1 MTSTVLAISV
11 AYVIVGVLLLA
22 MSLTSRLAWWV
33 KATAIVVTSFFFVEV
48 FFATKSLLGW
58 PTAGALPDRFQ
69 LLWVR
74 VVEPDPKIADPGAIY
89 LWIEDV
95 DENNVPSG
103 RPRSYRLQYSRPL
116 ADRSV
121 KARDEIVR
129 GKPQQGLADDLASND
144 RPENAKKEEAR
155 IGARQDA
162 GVTAIDQDQA
172 KLLQQAQRVE
182 FGPMPVPTLPPKQP

>member
-1 MTSTVLAISV
+1 MTPTVLAISV
-11 AYVIVGVLLLA
+11 AYVVVGVLLLA

-33 KATAIVVTSFFFVEV
+33 KALAIVVTSFFFVGV

-58 PTAGALPDRFQ
+58 PTAGALPDRIQ

-74 VVEPDPKIADPGAIY
+74 VVEPDPKTADPGAIY
-89 LWIEDV
+89 LWIEEV

-103 RPRSYRLQYSRPL
+103 RPRSHRLQYLRPL
-116 ADRSV
+116 ADRAI

-129 GKPQQGLADDLASND
+129 GNPQQGLADNLLG
-144 RPENAKKEEAR
+144 ENAPKDAKQEQAQT
-155 IGARQDA
+155 GTRQDSGA
-162 GVTAIDQDQA
+162 AAIDQDQL

-182 FGPMPVPTLPPKQP
+182 FGPMPVPMLPPKQP